1 MIEVK
6 NLSKTFKVY
15 RKEPG
20 LKGSL
25 KSLFKRDFFEK
36 LAISDVSLKIDQGE
50 IIGLVGANGAGKTT
64 LVKILSGI
72 IFPTSGDVSVLGFDP
87 WKRENEYRRKLSLI
101 MGQKAQLWWDL
112 PAYDSFLLL
121 KEIYEISNQRF
132 QENIEKLSKQ
142 LDIADQL
149 KVPVRKLSLGER
161 MKTELMAALLHDPQV
176 IFLDEPTIGLDIMSQ
191 KAVRS
196 FLQDYR
202 KEHKPIIILTSHYM
216 EDIEELCPR
225 LALIKDGSIIYDGS
239 IETITNNYAQFK
251 TLEIDFQDA
260 DENKIRSFFEEKFSK
275 LKKEIIGPKLKLQV
289 ERHEMGEVMKVILD
303 QFNPKNLNIT
313 EVDISIVIENYLV
326 HEKSI

>member
-15 RKEPG
+15 QKDPG
-20 LKGSL
+20 LMGSL
-25 KSLFKRDFFEK
+25 KSLFKRDYFEK
-36 LAISDVSLKIDQGE
+36 KALDQVDLKIEQGE

-72 IFPTSGDVSVLGFDP
+72 IYATSGDVSVLGFDP
-87 WKRENEYRRKLSLI
+87 WKRHNDYRKQLSLI

-121 KEIYEISNQRF
+121 KEIYEIPDQKF
-132 QENIEKLSKQ
+132 KDNINKLSEQ
-142 LDIADQL
+142 LGIASQL

-191 KAVRS
+191 KTVRS
-196 FLQDYR
+196 FLQEYR

-225 LALIKDGSIIYDGS
+225 LSLIKDGKIVYDGS
-239 IETITNNYAQFK
+239 IETITDNFAQYK
-251 TLEIDFQDA
+251 TLEVDFNSSDEDKIQDFI
-260 DENKIRSFFEEKFSK
+260 KEKFSK
-275 LKKEIIGPKLKLQV
+275 LKSEIIGPKLKLQV
-289 ERHEMGEVMKVILD
+289 IRTELADVMKTLLD
-303 QFNPKNLNIT
+303 QFNPKNLNIN
-313 EVDISIVIENYLV
+313 EVDISVVIENYLSN
-326 HEKSI
+326 EKNP